1 MKKTGNHIMSV
12 DIETY
17 SDVDIAKAGVY
28 AYAQS
33 PAFEILLIAYRLDDQ
48 PVKVLETWPRAWQAD
63 RMYLNRMKWARGCA
77 EFWDALNS
85 PDVIKYA
92 YNANFERTCLAA
104 WTGHDM
110 PPEQWRCTMVHAA
123 TLGLPGSL
131 GAVGAALGLPEDKQ
145 KDKAGK
151 ALIQYFCKPCKPTK
165 TNKGRTRNMPT
176 DDPEKWAQFVEYN
189 RQDVVTE
196 SAIREKLSIYP
207 VTEEEQ
213 DLWTLDQHMNDNGIR
228 VDMGLVRNILQF
240 DAGYQELLK
249 EEARQLTG
257 LDNPNSLTQLK
268 EWFLRETGLTVESL
282 TKDTIP
288 QLMDTLKEARGGL
301 LIDQETMDK
310 GIRMLQIRQELGKT
324 STKKY
329 TAIENAVCPDGRL
342 RGILQFYGANRTGR
356 WAGRIVQ
363 VHNLPQN
370 KIPDIDFARELAAE
384 GDFEGMQILFG
395 EVPFVFSQLIRT
407 AFIPSEGNTFVVADF
422 SAIEARVIAWLANE
436 EWRLEVFR
444 THGKIYEASASQM
457 FHVPIENIKKGS
469 DLRQRG
475 KVAELALGYGGA
487 FGAIKAMDKAG
498 SIPDEEIPMLVANWR
513 KASPNICKFWRTAEI
528 AAKTAIQERRTVK
541 LKNGIRFSY
550 VNRILFIHLLS
561 GRKLA
566 YYDAAVETDP
576 DGKESI
582 TYAGVDDQKH
592 WGRLETWGGKLVENI
607 VQATA
612 RDCLAETL
620 KRVDRAGYTTVMH
633 VHDELI
639 CDVPYLDGGNQVD
652 LDTITGIM
660 AQPIDWAPGLPLKGD
675 GYVTP
680 FYKKD

>member
-1 MKKTGNHIMSV
+1 MKRMTGKHILSV

-28 AYAQS
+28 AYAES
-33 PAFEILLIAYRLDDQ
+33 PAFDILLIAYKLDDH
-48 PVKVLETWPRAWQAD
+48 PVEILETWTAAWQAD
-63 RMYLNRMKWARGCA
+63 RSNLDNMKHARGCA
-77 EFWDALNS
+77 EFWDALMD
-85 PDVIKYA
+85 PDTVKYA
-92 YNANFERTCLAA
+92 YNANFERTCLAK
-104 WTGHDM
+104 WTGRSM

-131 GAVGAALGLPEDKQ
+131 GAVGQALGLPEDKQ

-165 TNKGRTRNMPT
+165 TNGGRTRNYPYH
-176 DDPEKWAQFVEYN
+176 DAEKWSQFKEYN

-196 SAIREKLSIYP
+196 STIRDRLAVYP
-207 VTEEEQ
+207 VPEEEQ
-213 DLWTLDQHMNDNGIR
+213 ELWELDQHMNDNGIA
-228 VDMGLVRNILQF
+228 VDMRLVRNILRF
-240 DAGYQELLK
+240 DKTYQKKLID
-249 EEARQLTG
+249 EAKALSG
-257 LDNPNSLTQLK
+257 LDNPNSLAQLK
-268 EWFLRETGLTVESL
+268 EWFMRELGIPVKSL

-288 QLMDTLKEARGGL
+288 EIMNTIRDAVGGL
-301 LIDQETMDK
+301 LISPEAADK
-310 GIRMLQIRQELGKT
+310 GRRLLEIRQELGKT

-329 TAIENAVCPDGRL
+329 TAIQNAVCRDGRL

-370 KIPDIDFARELAAE
+370 KIPDIDFARDLAEA
-384 GDFEGMQILFG
+384 GDFEDLQFLFG

-407 AFIPSEGNTFVVADF
+407 AFVPSAGNTFVVADF
-422 SAIEARVIAWLANE
+422 SAIEARVVAWLAKE

-469 DLRQRG
+469 KLRQQG

-498 SIPDEEIPMLVANWR
+498 SIPDDEIPMLVANWR
-513 KASPNICKFWRTAEI
+513 KASPNICRFWRNCEA

-541 LKNGIRFSY
+541 LKNGISFSCI
-550 VNRILFIHLLS
+550 NGILFIRLLS

-566 YYDAAVETDP
+566 YYEAQVEEYE
-576 DGKESI
+576 GKEAI
-582 TYAGVDDQKH
+582 TYAGVDEQKH

-612 RDCLAETL
+612 RDCLAVTM
-620 KRVDRAGYTTVMH
+620 KRVDAAGYTIVMH
-633 VHDELI
+633 VHDEII
-639 CDVPYLDGGNQVD
+639 CDVPRQGNNADD
-652 LDTITGIM
+652 LKKITDIM
-660 AQPIDWAPGLPLKGD
+660 AIPPEWAPDLPLRGD